1 MRSIYIICYFK
12 IACLFFFNVWLFF
25 MFCPVFPF
33 TLHTSL
39 STGCVFYVFIRLA
52 HFGHLKISHEWM
64 LTRFWFVR
72 LRNEGK
78 LLSSLPGCMACIVEI
93 VVSGAEACFTV
104 IITAVINIY
113 GSFFIWGIQ
122 SDLQFLVHLFIFF

>member
-1 MRSIYIICYFK
+1 
-12 IACLFFFNVWLFF
+12 
-25 MFCPVFPF
+25 
-33 TLHTSL
+33 
-39 STGCVFYVFIRLA
+39 
-52 HFGHLKISHEWM
+52 M

-113 GSFFIWGIQ
+113 GSFFI
-122 SDLQFLVHLFIFF
+122 